1 VEQKEK
7 ENLKNMHALTAV
19 FVFLILSHVFISEQL
34 TTIVT
39 ANGKEEGLKI
49 NYI

>member
-1 VEQKEK
+1 
-7 ENLKNMHALTAV
+7 MHAQAVV

-34 TTIVT
+34 TAIVT